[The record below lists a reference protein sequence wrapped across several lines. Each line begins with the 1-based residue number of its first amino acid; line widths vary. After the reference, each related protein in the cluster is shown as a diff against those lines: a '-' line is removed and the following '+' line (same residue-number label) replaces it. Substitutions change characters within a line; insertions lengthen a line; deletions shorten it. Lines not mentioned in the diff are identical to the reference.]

1 MQFIMVRTRVSH
13 KDKINNGHMR
23 LCSILYNKFNYA
35 YLVKN
40 QRFVGPG
47 ARPIKPV
54 GRRAF
59 KISGF
64 RAGGPPVEHSITDGT
79 IFCS

>member
-1 MQFIMVRTRVSH
+1 MV
-13 KDKINNGHMR
+13 MR

-64 RAGGPPVEHSITDGT
+64 RAGGPPVEHSTQKKRLRKVPKE
-79 IFCS
+79 CPEAVS